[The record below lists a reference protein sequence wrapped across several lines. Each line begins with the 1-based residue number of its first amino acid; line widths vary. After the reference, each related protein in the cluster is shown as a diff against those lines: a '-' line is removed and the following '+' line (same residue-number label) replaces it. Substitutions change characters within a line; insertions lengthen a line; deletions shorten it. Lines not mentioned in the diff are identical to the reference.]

1 MSVNAPNEQL
11 DLIAPDFELLSV
23 DNNKLKGAG
32 FEMKYPKSIDAIKK
46 AVGEILE

>member
-23 DNNKLKGAG
+23 DNNKYSL
-32 FEMKYPKSIDAIKK
+32 
-46 AVGEILE
+46 ILLLVRKEQSSFLFVITAHM

>member
-23 DNNKLKGAG
+23 DNNKYSL
-32 FEMKYPKSIDAIKK
+32 KSIAGKK
-46 AVGEILE
+46 GTVIVFIDRKSVV